1 MAILPQFSVLVS
13 LPIMVSNSV
22 ETMRH
27 SKLCSTRLDLRQR
40 LMLPF
45 FTGGPFRY
53 TDKMGADFLVKKM
66 EEFQGAYGDQ
76 FKPCDLLVDM
86 AKSGK
91 KFFS

>member
-1 MAILPQFSVLVS
+1 
-13 LPIMVSNSV
+13 
-22 ETMRH
+22 
-27 SKLCSTRLDLRQR
+27 
-40 LMLPF
+40 MLPF